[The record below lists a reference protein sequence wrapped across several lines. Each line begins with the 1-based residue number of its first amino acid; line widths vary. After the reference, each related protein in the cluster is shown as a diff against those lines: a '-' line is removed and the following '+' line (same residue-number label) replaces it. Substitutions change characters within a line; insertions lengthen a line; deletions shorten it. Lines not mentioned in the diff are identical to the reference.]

1 MPRASRLRGPAAS
14 AAVLVLLAL
23 PLLQHAIA
31 PPPALANGGTL
42 RLANVPMG
50 AYLVSVFTDPTPV
63 RPDSLDVSV
72 LIVSGAS
79 GEVIEGLDVRVR
91 TRHLEGVRPEEE
103 RPATREQADDPRY
116 YAAKF
121 GLAAEGEWEIRV
133 SVRGPEGSGE
143 AAFELRARDPGLLGN
158 PLVLILLAL
167 LPLILVGAWIARQSG
182 EDPPGTGPGG
192 GVSGGGG
199 GVDGGGGGVDG
210 GGVGRDGGGVS
221 GGGVSPGGPR

>member
-1 MPRASRLRGPAAS
+1 MPRASRSRGLAAS
-14 AAVLVLLAL
+14 AALLVVLAL
-23 PLLQHAIA
+23 PLVQHTVT
-31 PPPALANGGTL
+31 PPTAQANGGTL

-72 LIVSGAS
+72 LIVSGSS

-103 RPATREQADDPRY
+103 RPATREAADDPRY

-121 GLAAEGEWEIRV
+121 GLGAEGEWEIQV
-133 SVRGPEGSGE
+133 SVRGTEGSGE
-143 AAFELRARDPGLLGN
+143 AAFQLRARDRGLLGS

-167 LPLILVGAWIARQSG
+167 LPLMLVAAWIARQSG
-182 EDPPGTGPGG
+182 EVPPGEVPPG
-192 GVSGGGG
+192 
-199 GVDGGGGGVDG
+199 DAR
-210 GGVGRDGGGVS
+210 GR
-221 GGGVSPGGPR
+221 GPR

>member
-1 MPRASRLRGPAAS
+1 
-14 AAVLVLLAL
+14 
-23 PLLQHAIA
+23 
-31 PPPALANGGTL
+31 
-42 RLANVPMG
+42 MG

-158 PLVLILLAL
+158 PLVLIVLAL

-182 EDPPGTGPGG
+182 EDPPGSGR
-192 GVSGGGG
+192 GVSGGG
-199 GVDGGGGGVDG
+199 VGGGGGGGGIVDG
-210 GGVGRDGGGVS
+210 GGVGRGGGGVN
-221 GGGVSPGGPR
+221 GGSVSPGGPR

>member
-1 MPRASRLRGPAAS
+1 MPRAPRLRGPAAS

-72 LIVSGAS
+72 LIVSSAS

-143 AAFELRARDPGLLGN
+143 ATFELRARDPGLLGN

-182 EDPPGTGPGG
+182 EDPPGTGPGVSVGGG
-192 GVSGGGG
+192 GVGG
-199 GVDGGGGGVDG
+199 GVDGEGVGGGVD
-210 GGVGRDGGGVS
+210 